1 MLIDLPRGITH
12 RGYVKE
18 TRDREEWGKIHRV
31 HTVSPGEQDRHIN
44 LKAVVR
50 GFYFRA
56 RAANKSRGA
65 VPECGNRAEKL
76 EISWTIWKKRAC
88 ARFPPR
94 RKVAPLII
102 ICRSEIAEIESCA
115 RLITTPR
122 TGDKAGRKEAKSSHK
137 FSTEFIRPGNFKP
150 PFGCRLGLPHKEGW
164 VYLHSFDL

>member
-1 MLIDLPRGITH
+1 M
-12 RGYVKE
+12 
-18 TRDREEWGKIHRV
+18 
-31 HTVSPGEQDRHIN
+31 HTVSLGEQDRHIN

-56 RAANKSRGA
+56 RTANKSCERSRNAAIEPKSSRFRERFGGA
-65 VPECGNRAEKL
+65 RVRA
-76 EISWTIWKKRAC
+76 
-88 ARFPPR
+88 FPR

-122 TGDKAGRKEAKSSHK
+122 TGIKPREEAKSSHE

-150 PFGCRLGLPHKEGW
+150 PFGCRLGLPHKKE
-164 VYLHSFDL
+164 